1 MQPPLF
7 HQGFVLTDADLPSLA
22 SEYGLP
28 LDVVSE
34 LVAKLRLKGEASAE
48 EYPENLQDAV
58 KELLEAIT
66 INPPD
71 SRDEIV
77 ERATFG
83 LMGAM
88 ADSPSFIITPNGLC
102 TINPNNPPDLVHA
115 YQVVAQVLKLRDLKD
130 QLDDKSSWML
140 GSIIS
145 ELRSYFGEAF
155 EPSQVA
161 ELTEKSYNTIYT
173 AEKVHE
179 AFPPGK
185 RYKISYSHHKEAL
198 FQKIP
203 DESRHVILK
212 KAETFGLGPK
222 QVRSLGVIVKTMEDD
237 QVIKNI
243 RSKGQ
248 AEDLIATYKE
258 NKVRYFVF
266 DGDGCT
272 EILGS
277 ATSIPTGRLVLDATN
292 KVWRK
297 DNGAPMDVKV
307 VRKS

>member
-1 MQPPLF
+1 MQTPLF
-7 HQGFVLTDADLPSLA
+7 HQGSVLTDTDLPSLA

-28 LDVVSE
+28 PDVVSE
-34 LVAKLRLKGEASAE
+34 LVAKLRLKGEAFSD
-48 EYPENLQDAV
+48 EYPENLQEAV
-58 KELLEAIT
+58 SELLSAIDT
-66 INPPD
+66 SPPD
-71 SRDEIV
+71 SKDEIV

-88 ADSPSFIITPNGLC
+88 ADSPSFIITPNGVC
-102 TINPNNPPDLVHA
+102 TINPDNPPELVHA
-115 YQVVAQVLKLRDLKD
+115 YQVVAQVLKLRNLKD
-130 QLDDKSSWML
+130 ELDDKSSWML
-140 GSIIS
+140 GSIIF
-145 ELRSYFGEAF
+145 ELRAYFGEAF
-155 EPSQVA
+155 DPSQVA
-161 ELTEKSYNTIYT
+161 EQTEKSYNTIYT

-185 RYKISYSHHKEAL
+185 RYKVSYSHHKEAL

-203 DESRHVILK
+203 NESRHVILK

-222 QVRSLGVIVKTMEDD
+222 HVRSLGVIVKKMEDD
-237 QVIKNI
+237 QVVKNI

-258 NKVRYFVF
+258 NKIRYYVL

-277 ATSIPTGRLVLDATN
+277 AVSIPTGRIVIDTKN

-297 DNGAPMDVKV
+297 DNGAPMEIKV
-307 VRKS
+307 PRKS